1 MTPPV
6 VFLDKLAAARPLN
19 GVGYPYQIKAD
30 DLDKNFFAA
39 TLIIDEK
46 LVEQVNSSNNHAQ
59 RRLRISGGTQA
70 GQLAYWNGS
79 DYVAFSAPPGSGT
92 SVLGAVDGVLTWIA
106 TEECP

>member
-6 VFLDKLAAARPLN
+6 AFADKLAAARPIN
-19 GVGYPYQIKAD
+19 GVGYPFQIKAD

-46 LVEQVNSSNNHAQ
+46 LVEPIASNHPQ
-59 RRLRISGGTQA
+59 RRLRISGGTQD

-79 DYVAFSAPPGSGT
+79 DYVAFSAPPGGGT
-92 SVLGAVDGVLTWIA
+92 YVLGAIDGAIAWIE
-106 TEECP
+106 TEECA

>member
-1 MTPPV
+1 MNPPV
-6 VFLDKLAAARPLN
+6 VFADKLAAVRPIN

-39 TLIIDEK
+39 TLIIDDK
-46 LVEQVNSSNNHAQ
+46 LVEQTNSGNNHAQ
-59 RRLRISGGTQA
+59 RRLRISGGTQD

-92 SVLGAVDGVLTWIA
+92 YVLGSVGGTIQWIA
-106 TEECP
+106 TEECA

>member
-1 MTPPV
+1 MNPPV
-6 VFLDKLAAARPLN
+6 VFADKLAAVRPIN

-59 RRLRISGGTQA
+59 RRLRISGGTQD
-70 GQLAYWNGS
+70 GQLAYWNGT
-79 DYVAFSAPPGSGT
+79 DYVPFSSPPGSGT
-92 SVLGAVDGVLTWIA
+92 HVLGAVGGTIQWIA
-106 TEECP
+106 TEECD